1 VQIDLTHLKGVETAE
16 LRRGFHAMKRVVL
29 FDFHNTLVTCD
40 SWLEL
45 EIRTLPG
52 LALARLRRDG
62 EAAGEASRSPEEA
75 EHLFRELRAQV
86 RRSGVELS
94 ALDGTKQ
101 VLARMGFHPPD
112 ETAAAVESLEYD
124 CLKDLEIIPGAH
136 ECLRVLSERGYR
148 LGVVS
153 SAGFPPFV
161 EHSLETAGLRTYFS
175 EVMTSAAEGVY
186 KSDPEIFRRAVS
198 RLDARPS
205 EAVHIGDH
213 ALYDV
218 AAAHNA
224 GLSTIW
230 FAAQAERT
238 ARLHGADWDELE
250 KAGLKADAVV
260 TSLLQVPDAI
270 SALRD

>member
-1 VQIDLTHLKGVETAE
+1 
-16 LRRGFHAMKRVVL
+16 MKRVIL

-62 EAAGEASRSPEEA
+62 DLEGEPSPSPEEVG
-75 EHLFRELRAQV
+75 HLFRELRAQV
-86 RRSGVELS
+86 RHSGVELS

-101 VLARMGFHPPD
+101 VLARMGYHPPD
-112 ETAAAVESLEYD
+112 ETIAAVVETLEYD
-124 CLKDLEIIPGAH
+124 CLQDLEIIPGAH

-161 EHSLETAGLRTYFS
+161 ERALETLGLRTYFS
-175 EVMTSAAEGVY
+175 EVVTSAGEGVY

-198 RLDARPS
+198 RLDALPS

-218 AAAHNA
+218 GAAHNA

-238 ARLHGADWDELE
+238 ARLHGADWSELE
-250 KAGLKADAVV
+250 KAGLRADAVV
-260 TSLLQVPDAI
+260 TSLLQVPDVI
-270 SALRD
+270 TALRD